1 MLDIINWYGVLYVLG
16 KGSYLYTYTTNTLY
30 IIQSVKILLVHPS
43 KMRND
48 YVRKGVVLAYK
59 T

>member
-30 IIQSVKILLVHPS
+30 TIHYTVGENII
-43 KMRND
+43 
-48 YVRKGVVLAYK
+48 GEVLAYK
-59 T
+59 TWMKT